1 MLTPP
6 ESPHLPI
13 GEHTM
18 NVDEFVETR
27 VLPQY
32 RDIVA
37 MLRELMRE
45 AAPAVVEA
53 ISYGIPAYKG
63 KRIIAVISPSKTG
76 ITFSFSRG
84 AQFED
89 KYGLLRGV
97 GKSSKH
103 IKVKSLDA
111 VNKEALKYYIAQALE
126 SDSK

>member
-1 MLTPP
+1 
-6 ESPHLPI
+6 
-13 GEHTM
+13 M

-27 VLPQY
+27 VLPEY

-37 MLRELMRE
+37 MLRELMHE
-45 AAPAVVEA
+45 VAPAVEEA
-53 ISYGIPAYKG
+53 ISYGIPAYKA
-63 KRIIAVISPSKTG
+63 KRIIAVISPNKMG

-103 IKVKSLDA
+103 VKIKSLDS
-111 VNKEALKYYIAQALE
+111 VSREALEYYIKQALE
-126 SDSK
+126 LDAK